1 MFSVAVALR
10 VELNWAWKLKATLFE
25 PLSLNVWMFLA
36 FNSIVDLLD
45 ASVTPNNV
53 RLFVAVAVIV
63 DLFLAYKAVC
73 WLG

>member
-1 MFSVAVALR
+1 
-10 VELNWAWKLKATLFE
+10 
-25 PLSLNVWMFLA
+25 MFLA

-63 DLFLAYKAVC
+63 DLFLAVAVIVDLFLAVAVIVDLFLAYKAVC
-73 WLG
+73 